1 MSQQDPVLRES
12 IRKDDRKKIRRA
24 LSLKFFDVI
33 NVSKVAYSV
42 FGISLS
48 TGSTHLFLLSKQ
60 LHTSS
65 ILQVN
70 VGGKQEGQLIIMR
83 CKIVLQQS
91 HE

>member
-1 MSQQDPVLRES
+1 MSQQDPVLRER

-48 TGSTHLFLLSKQ
+48 TGSTHLFLLGKQ

-65 ILQVN
+65 ILLVN
-70 VGGKQEGQLIIMR
+70 VGKKDSL
-83 CKIVLQQS
+83 
-91 HE
+91 